1 MLMVD
6 HGSPLARMVY
16 FSSSPIFRLR
26 GPLTS
31 SQYFS
36 IMQSETNKRIMISL
50 QLSALRAAVVHKEG
64 GLERRDK
71 KDGA

>member
-1 MLMVD
+1 
-6 HGSPLARMVY
+6 
-16 FSSSPIFRLR
+16 
-26 GPLTS
+26 
-31 SQYFS
+31 
-36 IMQSETNKRIMISL
+36 MISL